1 MISRCM
7 AQRESFIHLRDCV
20 LADVD
25 RIALEIELE
34 WEKYFPSS
42 RNVVEDNEN
51 DLQIQGNS
59 PSQKAKI

>member
-34 WEKYFPSS
+34 
-42 RNVVEDNEN
+42 
-51 DLQIQGNS
+51 
-59 PSQKAKI
+59 